1 MLFSLI
7 LPYLKEQFIYSQLKP
22 WKTCC
27 SKTRYGMLSC
37 SSPWGMEIREEPTYD
52 RCDIAYWKILRQTTD
67 KHYLNLYRREGVI
80 LKFN

>member
-1 MLFSLI
+1 ML
-7 LPYLKEQFIYSQLKP
+7 QQD
-22 WKTCC
+22 T
-27 SKTRYGMLSC
+27 YGMLSC